1 MSECKKVFIV
11 KTRLVKLGKGRTGF
25 YIPKAYQKD
34 VGEYLGYD
42 ATLIICFHSRRS
54 NDKS

>member
-11 KTRLVKLGKGRTGF
+11 KTRLVKLSKERTGF
-25 YIPKAYQKD
+25 YIPKAYQKE
-34 VGEYLGYD
+34 VREYLGYD

>member
-11 KTRLVKLGKGRTGF
+11 KTRLVKLGKGRIGF
-25 YIPKAYQKD
+25 YMPKAHQKE
-34 VGEYLGYD
+34 VEEYLGYD